1 MSKIFQD
8 PRLPIPSFDI
18 GYLQRLN
25 AALYERLRDLAITV
39 NSTFDGW
46 DDLRFPAQGINPA
59 GSAAPPTLSNV
70 TGMLEFAGNADN
82 VITGVAQLPHA
93 WKKGSIIRPHI
104 HLRFPTSN
112 AGKNT
117 RWKFEYDVAS
127 VNADFANAYGTL
139 TTLSTITVA
148 NPANAKKHAIASF
161 GDMATTGLKESACIM
176 WKISRLAATD
186 VADDDTSVC
195 VLLEFDIH
203 FQIEKTGTPLE
214 LPI

>member
-25 AALYERLRDLAITV
+25 ASLYERFRDIAQTV
-39 NSTFDGW
+39 NANEEGW

-59 GSAAPPTLSNV
+59 GAAAPPTVSNT

-82 VITGVAQLPHA
+82 VISGIAQLPHA
-93 WKKGSIIRPHI
+93 WKKGTAVRPHL

-112 AGKNT
+112 TGKNT

-127 VNADFANAYGTL
+127 VNDDFVNAYGTL
-139 TTLSTITVA
+139 TTLATITVA
-148 NPANAKKHAIASF
+148 NPANTKKHVIAGF
-161 GDMATTGLKESACIM
+161 GDLPTTGLRESACIM

-186 VADDDTSVC
+186 AADDDTNAC
-195 VLLEFDIH
+195 ALLEFDIH
-203 FQIEKTGTPLE
+203 YQIEKAGTPLE